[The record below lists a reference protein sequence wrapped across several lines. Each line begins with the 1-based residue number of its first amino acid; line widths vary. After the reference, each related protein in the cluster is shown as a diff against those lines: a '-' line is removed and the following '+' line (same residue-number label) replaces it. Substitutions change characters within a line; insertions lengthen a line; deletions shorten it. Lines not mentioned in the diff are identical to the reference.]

1 MSKTTLCR
9 YFLGCNSREGFF
21 TLFPQFTRPAAGWR
35 CILIKGGPGTGKSTL
50 MKKVVRTAAGRC
62 HPVEEIHCSSDADS
76 LDGVV
81 LPRSKVVLL
90 DATPPHALE
99 PQFPGAVE
107 QPFSLCDCWDT
118 AQLSAAREP
127 IVALGEEIAGLHRQ
141 AVRYLAGAA
150 ALLGEV
156 RQLAAATL
164 DREKIARYADRFA
177 ARELPDRGHP
187 GTEEKRLLSAV
198 TDRGCILYNETLQT
212 LCPRLICLEDPCGAA
227 AAELLARLR
236 ETALQRGYHIVSC
249 PCPLFPNEKPDHLLL
264 PELGLGIVTSN
275 SFHRITTPGRAVHAQ
290 RFTDGDLLKSRRVRI
305 RFLQKTAAVLLRQA
319 ELAIAEAHTRHDALE
334 AYYIAATDFA
344 AVEALSDRLLREL
357 DGLL

>member
-1 MSKTTLCR
+1 M
-9 YFLGCNSREGFF
+9 
-21 TLFPQFTRPAAGWR
+21 
-35 CILIKGGPGTGKSTL
+35 
-50 MKKVVRTAAGRC
+50 
-62 HPVEEIHCSSDADS
+62 EEIHCSSDADS

-156 RQLAAATL
+156 RQLAAASL
-164 DREKIARYADRFA
+164 DQEKIARYADRFA
-177 ARELPDRGHP
+177 ARELPDRGRP
-187 GTEEKRLLSAV
+187 GTEERRLLSAV

-212 LCPRLICLEDPCGAA
+212 LCPRL
-227 AAELLARLR
+227 R
-236 ETALQRGYHIVSC
+236 ETALQRGHHIVSC
-249 PCPLFPNEKPDHLLL
+249 PCPLFPNEKLDHLLL

-334 AYYIAATDFA
+334 AYYIAATDFT
-344 AVEALSDRLLREL
+344 AVNALSDRLLREL
-357 DGLL
+357 DDLL